1 MRALLITLLLLTS
14 IARESL
20 AAENGVIILYHHVAT
35 NTPSSTSISPDD
47 FRAHLE
53 YLRDN
58 QFNVIRLD
66 SLIENLKNNRQ
77 LPDRAVSITFDD
89 GYLSIYEEA
98 FPLLQSFDFP
108 FALFVS
114 SDPLNRNQV
123 NYMSWEQGG
132 KCPKPVLLL
141 RTIW

>member
-1 MRALLITLLLLTS
+1 MRTLLITLLLLTS

-66 SLIENLKNNRQ
+66 SLIE
-77 LPDRAVSITFDD
+77 S
-89 GYLSIYEEA
+89 
-98 FPLLQSFDFP
+98 
-108 FALFVS
+108 
-114 SDPLNRNQV
+114 
-123 NYMSWEQGG
+123 
-132 KCPKPVLLL
+132 
-141 RTIW
+141 